1 MHKETIG
8 GRIGHVG
15 IVHDTVDLT
24 VFEGQDFDIAVNIA
38 STLYARDEQGNV
50 RRRGGV
56 EDVDDP
62 LCVARHLGC
71 LVHCT

>member
-1 MHKETIG
+1 M
-8 GRIGHVG
+8 
-15 IVHDTVDLT
+15 
-24 VFEGQDFDIAVNIA
+24 FEGQDFDIAVNIA
-38 STLYARDEQGNV
+38 STLYARDEEGNV

-71 LVHCT
+71 CGVGT